1 MDIPGPTMKRAN
13 PAALA
18 AIAFMVCACS
28 GSTGGN
34 HETEKPLVDV
44 AVPAVD
50 SVVLRK
56 TYPGVLSANREVDVV
71 ARVDGYIQSKNY
83 VSGDRV
89 PQGAVLFRIED
100 SQYRDAVE
108 QARAALATA
117 RSQHEYATA
126 HYQALRQALKSDAV
140 SRMEA
145 EQGRSAMETSE
156 AAVASAQAELNT
168 ALTQLGYCTVRA
180 PFTGRITSGI
190 QDVGAYVGGAAQPVS
205 LAKIF
210 DDAVMVANF
219 AVEDA
224 SLLPV
229 IRQRMGNTGMDFS
242 SIPVSFSDT
251 LSRGYTAA
259 MDYLAP
265 VVDTS
270 TGTVSIQAVI
280 DNPDGE
286 LRSGMFVSVD
296 LPCGCNPHAMLVRQ
310 SAVGRDQRGS
320 YLYVVNDSDKV
331 EYRHV
336 TLGHAVGDSMYIVSE
351 GIAPTDRYVTRA
363 MIKVRPGMEVQPNP
377 TR

>member
-1 MDIPGPTMKRAN
+1 M
-13 PAALA
+13 
-18 AIAFMVCACS
+18 
-28 GSTGGN
+28 
-34 HETEKPLVDV
+34 
-44 AVPAVD
+44 
-50 SVVLRK
+50 
-56 TYPGVLSANREVDVV
+56 
-71 ARVDGYIQSKNY
+71 
-83 VSGDRV
+83 
-89 PQGAVLFRIED
+89 
-100 SQYRDAVE
+100 
-108 QARAALATA
+108 
-117 RSQHEYATA
+117 
-126 HYQALRQALKSDAV
+126 
-140 SRMEA
+140 
-145 EQGRSAMETSE
+145 
-156 AAVASAQAELNT
+156 
-168 ALTQLGYCTVRA
+168 
-180 PFTGRITSGI
+180 
-190 QDVGAYVGGAAQPVS
+190 GAYVGGAAQPVS

-296 LPCGCNPHAMLVRQ
+296 LPCGCNPHAILVRQ